1 MSFMVFYSV
10 FIFPATYVIDKCGL
24 RWVAII
30 GSGMTCLGAWI
41 KIFSVQ
47 PDRFYVIL
55 IGQSIVAITQVIFLS
70 FFFCI
75 FIWIYIYI
83 YTRVLSASCYARP

>member
-10 FIFPATYVIDKCGL
+10 FIFPVTYAIDKYGL
-24 RWVAII
+24 RWIAIV

-70 FFFCI
+70 FSFAFLCG
-75 FIWIYIYI
+75 YV
-83 YTRVLSASCYARP
+83 YTCVLSASCHARP